1 MMETTIFAYENLYYE
16 LWETARRYRAIAQF
30 RVIGNSHDERMIPM
44 IEVGQGDQVIFLC
57 QRAERNGAAYAVL
70 SSSHGKG
77 ILSGM
82 GMRMGA
88 GRAL

>member
-1 MMETTIFAYENLYYE
+1 MTETAIFTYESLYYE

-30 RVIGNSHDERMIPM
+30 RVIGKDDSHDRGGTGRP
-44 IEVGQGDQVIFLC
+44 GDFLC

>member
-1 MMETTIFAYENLYYE
+1 MTETAIFTYESLYYE

-44 IEVGQGDQVIFLC
+44 IEVGQGDQ
-57 QRAERNGAAYAVL
+57 RAERNGAAYAVL

>member
-1 MMETTIFAYENLYYE
+1 MTETAIFTYESLYYE

-44 IEVGQGDQVIFLC
+44 IEVGQG
-57 QRAERNGAAYAVL
+57 AAYAVL